1 MIMNVRP
8 LEDRVLVLP
17 LQVEEK
23 TIGGIIIP
31 NTDDNNVLRGK
42 VVAVGRGVDLGISVG
57 DTVLYAKNV
66 GIEFTYENEKCIIIN
81 QRDLLAVITE

>member
-1 MIMNVRP
+1 MNIRP
-8 LEDRVLVLP
+8 SEKRVLVLP

-31 NTDDNNVLRGK
+31 NTDDSNVLRGK
-42 VVAVGRGVDLGISVG
+42 VVAVGREVDTAISVG

-66 GIEFTYENEKCIIIN
+66 GIEFAYENEKYIIIN

>member
-1 MIMNVRP
+1 MNIRP
-8 LEDRVLVLP
+8 LEERVLVLP

-42 VVAVGRGVDLGISVG
+42 VVAIGRGVDMAISVG
-57 DTVLYAKNV
+57 ATVLYAKNV
-66 GIEFTYENEKCIIIN
+66 GIELAHENEKYIIIN
-81 QRDLLAVITE
+81 QRDLLAVITD

>member
-1 MIMNVRP
+1 MNIRP
-8 LEDRVLVLP
+8 LENRVLVLP

-31 NTDDNNVLRGK
+31 NTDDSNVLRGK
-42 VVAVGRGVDLGISVG
+42 VVAIGRGVDLGIGVG

-66 GIEFTYENEKCIIIN
+66 GVEIAYENKKCIIIN
-81 QRDLLAVITE
+81 QCDLLAVTTE

>member
-1 MIMNVRP
+1 MNIRP
-8 LEDRVLVLP
+8 SEKRVLVLP

-42 VVAVGRGVDLGISVG
+42 VVAVGREVDTAIGVG
-57 DTVLYAKNV
+57 DTVIYAKNV
-66 GIEFTYENEKCIIIN
+66 GAEFTHENEEYIIIN

>member
-1 MIMNVRP
+1 MNIIP
-8 LEDRVLVLP
+8 LEEKVLVLP

-31 NTDDNNVLRGK
+31 NTDDSNVLRGK
-42 VVAVGRGVDLGISVG
+42 VVAVGRRVDMDVMVGRTILYVKNTGVD
-57 DTVLYAKNV
+57 
-66 GIEFTYENEKCIIIN
+66 FTYENEKYIIIN

>member
-1 MIMNVRP
+1 MNIKP
-8 LEDRVLVLP
+8 LEERVLVLP

-42 VVAVGRGVDLGISVG
+42 VIAIGGSVDLGISVG

-66 GIEFTYENEKCIIIN
+66 GVELAYENEKCIIIN

>member
-1 MIMNVRP
+1 MNIRP
-8 LEDRVLVLP
+8 SEKRVLVLP

-31 NTDDNNVLRGK
+31 NTDDSNVLRGK
-42 VVAVGRGVDLGISVG
+42 VVAVGREVDTISVG

-66 GIEFTYENEKCIIIN
+66 GIDFTYENEEYIIIN
-81 QRDLLAVITE
+81 QRDLLVVITE

>member
-1 MIMNVRP
+1 MNIKP
-8 LEDRVLVLP
+8 LEERVLVLP

-31 NTDDNNVLRGK
+31 NTDDSNVLRGK
-42 VVAVGRGVDLGISVG
+42 VIAIGRGVDLGISVG
-57 DTVLYAKNV
+57 DTVLYTKNV
-66 GIEFTYENEKCIIIN
+66 GVEFTYENEKCVIIS

>member
-1 MIMNVRP
+1 MNIRP
-8 LEDRVLVLP
+8 LEERVLVLP
-17 LQVEEK
+17 LQLEEK

-31 NTDDNNVLRGK
+31 NTDDSNVLRGK
-42 VVAVGRGVDLGISVG
+42 VIAVGRGVDLAISVG

-66 GIEFTYENEKCIIIN
+66 GIELAYENEKYIIIN

>member
-1 MIMNVRP
+1 MNIRP

-17 LQVEEK
+17 LQEEEK
-23 TIGGIIIP
+23 TICGIIIL

-42 VVAVGRGVDLGISVG
+42 VVAIGRGVDLDISIG

-66 GIEFTYENEKCIIIN
+66 GIEFSHENEKYIIIN

>member
-1 MIMNVRP
+1 MNIRP
-8 LEDRVLVLP
+8 LDERVLVLP

-31 NTDDNNVLRGK
+31 NTDDNNVLHGK
-42 VVAVGRGVDLGISVG
+42 VVAIGRGVDMAISVG
-57 DTVLYAKNV
+57 ATVLYAKNV
-66 GIEFTYENEKCIIIN
+66 GIEFTHENEKCIIIN